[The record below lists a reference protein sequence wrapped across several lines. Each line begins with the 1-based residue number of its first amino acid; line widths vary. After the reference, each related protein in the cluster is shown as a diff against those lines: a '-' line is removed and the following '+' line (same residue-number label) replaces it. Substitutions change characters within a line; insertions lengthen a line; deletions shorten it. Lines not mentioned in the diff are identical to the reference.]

1 MTALII
7 ATAVV
12 IIVLLGQ
19 SLMSVMIQVGH
30 RLMVA
35 HTKKMIVVVAVVE
48 VGAVDK
54 VASNKKS
61 LFLKIA
67 IVVAIVVV
75 IVGIFIFKSAKNND
89 QTAQENTASQ
99 SQTEEDAVNYPLKI
113 TKTDLESIKAYGI
126 PTVIDFGSDSCIP
139 CKQMAPVLETLNKEW
154 QGKAAVQFMD
164 VWKYTDGVSDFP
176 VSVIPT
182 QVFFNADGTPY
193 VPSEAIQK
201 EIEFTMYSDKNTNEH
216 IFTVHQGGITE
227 EQMRKI
233 FAEMGVE

>member
-1 MTALII
+1 MI
-7 ATAVV
+7 A
-12 IIVLLGQ
+12 
-19 SLMSVMIQVGH
+19 
-30 RLMVA
+30 
-35 HTKKMIVVVAVVE
+35 VVAVVE

-139 CKQMAPVLETLNKEW
+139 CKQMSPVLETLNKEW

-201 EIEFTMYSDKNTNEH
+201 EIEFTMYSDKNTNELFLQS
-216 IFTVHQGGITE
+216 IKEV
-227 EQMRKI
+227 
-233 FAEMGVE
+233 

>member
-1 MTALII
+1 M
-7 ATAVV
+7 
-12 IIVLLGQ
+12 
-19 SLMSVMIQVGH
+19 
-30 RLMVA
+30 
-35 HTKKMIVVVAVVE
+35 VVAE
-48 VGAVDK
+48 VGAVDNTT
-54 VASNKKS
+54 SNKKS
-61 LFLKIA
+61 LFLKIG
-67 IVVAIVVV
+67 IIVAIVAV
-75 IVGIFIFKSAKNND
+75 IVGIFIFKSVKNND
-89 QTAQENTASQ
+89 RTAPENTASQ
-99 SQTEEDAVNYPLKI
+99 SQTDGSTNSANNYPLKI
-113 TKTDLESIKAYGI
+113 TKTDLKTIKAYGI

-139 CKQMAPVLETLNKEW
+139 CKQMAPVLETLNNEW

-233 FAEMGVE
+233 FAEMGVK